1 MSRWLKFSIG
11 LLPHLWFA
19 KAQYVPYCRN
29 LYLPRI
35 FKAITPVPSV
45 DQRLI
50 QRPFPRTICGSYSL
64 LYVLLFADYIR
75 VCKAHSSCHSPLNYL
90 HDSFLSVW
98 SISNLGNSI
107 PQMQSNWPNEEYITS
122 TTGGIKKTKNNK
134 NVKNNLNTLQ

>member
-19 KAQYVPYCRN
+19 QAQYVRYCRN

-50 QRPFPRTICGSYSL
+50 QRPFPSTICGSYSL
-64 LYVLLFADYIR
+64 LLLLQIVLYSSQITYEYR
-75 VCKAHSSCHSPLNYL
+75 AHSSCHSPLNYL

-98 SISNLGNSI
+98 RISNLGNSI

-122 TTGGIKKTKNNK
+122 TTGGIKK
-134 NVKNNLNTLQ
+134 Q